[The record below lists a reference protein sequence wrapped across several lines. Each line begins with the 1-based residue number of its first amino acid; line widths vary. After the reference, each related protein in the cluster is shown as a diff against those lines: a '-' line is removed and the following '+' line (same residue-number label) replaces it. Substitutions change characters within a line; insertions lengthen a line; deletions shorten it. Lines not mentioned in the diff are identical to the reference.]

1 MGGSTSHIA
10 LRFAAISVLALSI
23 IAGLAG
29 ASSYMLARSA
39 EEDFASRN
47 ADRLVGE
54 PIRAALEPG
63 TATGGLPLTVEQQGR
78 LDALT
83 EQLLSSN
90 LRGVRLWTP
99 DGQVAYEVGVSAGTS
114 APSAANGVSSSRV
127 AASDGAALFAA
138 YAPAAGYVLEITQ
151 DAAPIDRKIASSQQT
166 AIVVIAVTYVLLC
179 IALQGAFWVATRTV
193 ASEHRRLVQLYA
205 HGEDLRSSL
214 DLHDVIMRI
223 ASEATTVA
231 RADHSL
237 VALFEAETGDLVLR
251 ATYDAG
257 TGAVAHQQRAI
268 EEWFL
273 RRAVVTNST
282 IVSGQS
288 AKAYT
293 QFFGAQMDAL
303 DQVNV
308 LVIPMSLRDRVV
320 GVLAIVRVPDGRR
333 TAFTPQD
340 MRQAGDLAAQG
351 AVAVEQALLFA
362 KVRSYAKE
370 VELSYDS
377 TLKAMMAA
385 LDAKDDVSEGHGE
398 RVARMT
404 GQLARQMGVESDSA
418 IVDMERGALL
428 HDVGT
433 IGVPDAVLKKPTA
446 LNDLEWE
453 AMRKHPLLAG
463 MMISKVGFLEGATPI
478 LLYHHERFDG
488 GGYPFG
494 LAGDKIPLDARIF
507 SVVDAYDAMTSE
519 RPWRDAM
526 THEQAMA
533 EVGAGSGTQ
542 FDPAVV
548 SKFNHMIATHPEL
561 RTRPAAPPRERDV
574 HHSDDFAPTPRNA
587 DSSAA

>member
-10 LRFAAISVLALSI
+10 LRFAAISVLALTI

-29 ASSYMLARSA
+29 ASSYLLARGS
-39 EEDFASRN
+39 EDDFASRT
-47 ADRLVGE
+47 ADRLVGD
-54 PIRAALEPG
+54 PIRAALEAG
-63 TATGGLPLTVEQQGR
+63 TARGALPLAVEQRAR

-83 EQLLSSN
+83 AQLLSSN

-99 DGQVAYEVGVSAGTS
+99 DGQVAYEAGVNAGTS
-114 APSAANGVSSSRV
+114 APSVAKGVSSAHA
-127 AASDGAALFAA
+127 AASDGAAAFAT

-151 DAAPIDRKIASSQQT
+151 DAEPIDSRIASSQQA
-166 AIVVIAVTYVLLC
+166 AIVVIAVTYALLC

-214 DLHDVIMRI
+214 DLHDVMMRI

-293 QFFGAQMDAL
+293 QFFGSQMDAL

-333 TAFTPQD
+333 TAFTSQD

-351 AVAVEQALLFA
+351 AVAIEQALLFA

-404 GQLARQMGVESDSA
+404 GQLARQMGVELESA

-519 RPWRDAM
+519 RPYRDAM

-548 SKFNHMIATHPEL
+548 SKFNHLIATHPEL
-561 RTRPAAPPRERDV
+561 RMRPASAPRERDV

>member
-10 LRFAAISVLALSI
+10 LRFAAISVLALTI
-23 IAGLAG
+23 IAGLAAATG
-29 ASSYMLARSA
+29 HTLARSS
-39 EEDFASRN
+39 EEDFASRS

-63 TATGGLPLTVEQQGR
+63 IATGALPLAVEQRER

-83 EQLLSSN
+83 GQLLSSN
-90 LRGVRLWTP
+90 LRGIRLWTR
-99 DGQVAYEVGVSAGTS
+99 DGQVAYEAGVSAGTS
-114 APSAANGVSSSRV
+114 APSASSGVSSSHGTTG
-127 AASDGAALFAA
+127 DGAAVFAT
-138 YAPAAGYVLEITQ
+138 YAPAGGYLLEITQ
-151 DAAPIDRKIASSQQT
+151 DAAPIDERVASAQQT

-288 AKAYT
+288 ARAYT
-293 QFFGAQMDAL
+293 QFFGPQMDAL

-333 TAFTPQD
+333 TAFTPKD

-385 LDAKDDVSEGHGE
+385 LDAKDDVSEGHGD

-404 GQLARQMGVESDSA
+404 GQLARQMGVESESA

-428 HDVGT
+428 HDVGK

-463 MMISKVGFLEGATPI
+463 MMISKVGFLEGTTPI

-494 LAGDKIPLDARIF
+494 LAGDNIPLDARIF

-519 RPWRDAM
+519 RPYRDAM

-533 EVGAGSGTQ
+533 EVAAGSGTQ

-561 RTRPAAPPRERDV
+561 RTRPASSRERDV